1 MKSELSILIP
11 VYNDVCASL
20 VVELQRQAEAINGL
34 SYEIIVADD
43 GSTLLDCVEMNHNA
57 FGSLPHCQFVIRKEN
72 VGRAAIRNYLARQA
86 RFRWLLFIDGDMT
99 IISRQ
104 FLYYY
109 LNSSGNQVV
118 YGGYAVGKGE
128 KSNLRYCYEK
138 ASEPFHKAERR
149 RQQPYRDFH
158 TSNFIIR
165 RELMLEHPFDERFRH
180 YGYEDVFFGKVL
192 RQHHVQIQHIDNP
205 VGFDVFE
212 SNKEFLRKTEEGTR
226 TLHEFREE
234 LRGYN
239 NLLTLVGGIHLE
251 VVRMII
257 RLWHRLFGC
266 LERRNLEGTHPSLTI
281 FKLYKL
287 GYYLTLTKN
296 D

>member
-1 MKSELSILIP
+1 MKDELSILIP
-11 VYNDVCASL
+11 TYNGICAPL
-20 VVELQRQAEAINGL
+20 VQHLFEQAAAVRGL
-34 SYEIIVADD
+34 RYEILVADD
-43 GSTLLDCVEMNHNA
+43 GSTDKVIMEANRSINN
-57 FGSLPHCQFVIRKEN
+57 LPNCRMLERGYN
-72 VGRAAIRNYLARQA
+72 SGRAAIRNYLAQQA
-86 RFRWLLFIDGDMT
+86 RYNWLLFIDGDMT

-104 FLYYY
+104 FLYLY
-109 LNSSGNQVV
+109 LNSLGEQVI

-128 KSNLRYCYEK
+128 KSNLRYRYEK
-138 ASEPFHKAERR
+138 ASEPFHRAECRQ
-149 RQQPYRDFH
+149 QQPYRDFH
-158 TSNFIIR
+158 TSNFMIS
-165 RELMLEHPFDERFRH
+165 RELMLAHPFDERFKN

-192 RQHHVQIQHIDNP
+192 RQQHVKIQHIDNP
-205 VGFDVFE
+205 VGFNIFE
-212 SNKEFLRKTEEGTR
+212 GNKEFLRKTEEGIR

-251 VVRMII
+251 AVRSII
-257 RLWHRLFGC
+257 RLWHHLFGR
-266 LERRNLEGTHPSLTI
+266 LERKSLEGENPSLTI